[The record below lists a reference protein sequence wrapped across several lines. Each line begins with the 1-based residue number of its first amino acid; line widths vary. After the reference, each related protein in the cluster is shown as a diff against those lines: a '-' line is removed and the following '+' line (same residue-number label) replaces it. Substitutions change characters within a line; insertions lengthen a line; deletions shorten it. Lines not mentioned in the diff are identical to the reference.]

1 MQCVIITTTGHDA
14 VLQVQGRR
22 AQSVVEYFS
31 FRIEVCERSTFLHV
45 CHHGRVP
52 HPETAVDPATAAA
65 IRQHCEERVLVN
77 VVATF
82 AEAFRGGFIGFTET
96 VVGFRA

>member
-1 MQCVIITTTGHDA
+1 M
-14 VLQVQGRR
+14 
-22 AQSVVEYFS
+22 
-31 FRIEVCERSTFLHV
+31 
-45 CHHGRVP
+45 
-52 HPETAVDPATAAA
+52 HPETAVEPATAAA

-77 VVATF
+77 VVVTF